1 MLLVVLDTQP
11 RRVPAGA
18 LLWADEVF
26 AAFEEVRLLKAR
38 VEHQGSY
45 PKELLDFVAQM
56 EVKAMAKLG
65 VVIVARLCW
74 ILPCRASWGTLRG
87 ALRSYPIPLGVARL
101 AKVH

>member
-1 MLLVVLDTQP
+1 MLVVLDTQP
-11 RRVPAGA
+11 RRVIPGA
-18 LLWADEVF
+18 LVRADEVF
-26 AAFEEVRLLKAR
+26 AAFEEFQPLKAR

-45 PKELLDFVAQM
+45 PKELLDFVVQM